1 MVKMPTDKAVDVEK
15 LIDKGAPVKEEIS
28 EDKKWKFIN
37 LRIPS
42 SMIDEIDE
50 IVSDQVGITRTGWI
64 LQLIHREL
72 KKKNE

>member
-1 MVKMPTDKAVDVEK
+1 MRLWP
-15 LIDKGAPVKEEIS
+15 
-28 EDKKWKFIN
+28 
-37 LRIPS
+37 RI
-42 SMIDEIDE
+42 IDEIDE